1 MPTGTFYITDMEPK
15 PQLASARQRPGTSPP
30 IIRYYRT
37 FEETMGNHLI
47 SLENSV
53 AVEHPSALVPTDIQR
68 FADQARDYAA
78 LARSANTR
86 RAYASDVRAFEAWC
100 EAHGACALPAAP
112 GTLLGYLMDHAG
124 TLRVATL
131 RRRLV
136 AIREHHAAVGHVLD
150 TSSSVFRDTWVGL
163 QRAHGQPA
171 AKKRPLITI
180 ELRRAIEALPGTLTG
195 KRDRALI
202 LVGFAAALRRS
213 ELSTLEVA
221 QRDGASWIE
230 ERPDG
235 LVIHLARTKT
245 DQKAEGA
252 EVGVP
257 YGSNPETC
265 PVRIYRAW
273 LKASKLKAGP
283 AFRPIT
289 RSGRIGDRAL
299 SGKSVA
305 TIVKGAVEAAALAD
319 GDTPR
324 RAARKAE
331 AYAGHSLRSGLA
343 TSAAANDAPGHA
355 IQRQLRHRKFDT
367 TAGYIRS
374 GQLFRQNAAGLAGL

>member
-1 MPTGTFYITDMEPK
+1 
-15 PQLASARQRPGTSPP
+15 
-30 IIRYYRT
+30 
-37 FEETMGNHLI
+37 MGNHLI

-53 AVEHPSALVPTDIQR
+53 AIEHPSALISIDIER

-86 RAYASDVRAFEAWC
+86 RAYASDVWAFEAWC
-100 EAHGACALPAAP
+100 EARGACALPAAP
-112 GTLLGYLMDHAG
+112 GILLGYLMDHAS
-124 TLRVATL
+124 TLKVATL

-136 AIREHHAAVGHVLD
+136 AIREHHAAAGYVLN
-150 TSSSVFRDTWVGL
+150 TSSPAFRDTWVGL

-171 AKKRPLITI
+171 AKKRPLMTM
-180 ELRRAIEALPGTLTG
+180 ELRRAVEALPRTLTG

-213 ELSTLEVA
+213 ELASLEIA
-221 QRDGASWIE
+221 QSDGASWIE
-230 ERPDG
+230 ERSDG

-245 DQKAEGA
+245 DQKGEGA
-252 EVGVP
+252 EIGVP

-265 PVRIYRAW
+265 PVRTYRAW

-283 AFRPIT
+283 AFRPIA
-289 RSGRIGDRAL
+289 RNDRIRDRAL
-299 SGKSVA
+299 TGKSVA
-305 TIVKGAVEAAALAD
+305 TIVKSAVEAAALAD

-324 RAARKAE
+324 QAAKKAA

-374 GQLFRQNAAGLAGL
+374 GQLFRQNPAGMAGL

>member
-1 MPTGTFYITDMEPK
+1 
-15 PQLASARQRPGTSPP
+15 
-30 IIRYYRT
+30 
-37 FEETMGNHLI
+37 MGNALI
-47 SLENSV
+47 DIENS
-53 AVEHPSALVPTDIQR
+53 AAIKLPSAIVQINVLSL
-68 FADQARDYAA
+68 ADQARDYAA
-78 LARSANTR
+78 LARSTNTR
-86 RAYASDVRAFEAWC
+86 RAYAADVRAFETWC
-100 EAHGACALPAAP
+100 EARGLRPLPAAP
-112 GTLLGYLMDHAG
+112 GTLLSYLIDHAS
-124 TLRVATL
+124 TLKVATL

-136 AIREHHAAVGHVLD
+136 AIREHHSAAGHTLD
-150 TSSSVFRDTWVGL
+150 TSSAAFRDTWIGL
-163 QRAHGQPA
+163 QRSHGQPA
-171 AKKRPLITI
+171 VKKRPLMTI
-180 ELRRAIEALPGTLTG
+180 ELRRAIEALPHTLAG

-213 ELSTLEVA
+213 ELASLEIS

-235 LVIHLARTKT
+235 LVVHLARTKT
-245 DQKAEGA
+245 DQKGEGA

-265 PVRIYRAW
+265 PVRTYRAW

-283 AFRPIT
+283 AFRSIS
-289 RSGRIGDRAL
+289 RSGQIGERAL
-299 SGKSVA
+299 SGQSIA

-324 RAARKAE
+324 QAARRAE

-374 GQLFRQNAAGLAGL
+374 GQLFRQNPAGMAGL

>member
-1 MPTGTFYITDMEPK
+1 
-15 PQLASARQRPGTSPP
+15 
-30 IIRYYRT
+30 
-37 FEETMGNHLI
+37 MGNDLI
-47 SLENSV
+47 HIENS
-53 AVEHPSALVPTDIQR
+53 AAIELPSAIVPVDVLSL
-68 FADQARDYAA
+68 ADQARDYAA
-78 LARSANTR
+78 LARSPNTR
-86 RAYASDVRAFEAWC
+86 RAYAADVRAFETWC
-100 EAHGACALPAAP
+100 AARGLCPLPAAP
-112 GTLLGYLMDHAG
+112 GALLGYLIDHAE
-124 TLRVATL
+124 TLKVATL

-136 AIREHHAAVGHVLD
+136 AIREHHSAAGHTLD
-150 TSSSVFRDTWVGL
+150 TSSAAFVDTWTGL
-163 QRAHGQPA
+163 QRSHGQPA
-171 AKKRPLITI
+171 VKKRPLMTI
-180 ELRRAIEALPGTLTG
+180 ELRRAIEALPHTLAG

-213 ELSTLEVA
+213 ELASLEIA
-221 QRDGASWIE
+221 RRDGTSWIE

-245 DQKAEGA
+245 DQKGEGA

-265 PVRIYRAW
+265 PVRTYRAW
-273 LKASKLKAGP
+273 LKASKLREGP

-289 RSGRIGDRAL
+289 RNGQIGEQAL
-299 SGKSVA
+299 TGQSVA

-324 RAARKAE
+324 QAAKRAE

-374 GQLFRQNAAGLAGL
+374 GQLFRQNPAGMAGL